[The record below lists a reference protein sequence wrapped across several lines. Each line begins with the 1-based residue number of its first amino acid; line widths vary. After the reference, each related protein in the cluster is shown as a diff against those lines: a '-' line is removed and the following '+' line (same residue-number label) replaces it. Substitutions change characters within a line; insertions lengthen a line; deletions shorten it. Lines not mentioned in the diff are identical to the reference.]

1 MNRISR
7 RPGLIAVISVALTAF
22 SFIPA
27 RGALILNPDQFVQA
41 GGIDIEVPGYSVP
54 SLAEW
59 NGDTLPDLIVGE
71 GGLGLFTG
79 KVRVYINQGSPGA
92 PEFNSFSYIQAD
104 GADLER
110 TSGG

>member
-7 RPGLIAVISVALTAF
+7 RPGLITLITIAVTVFWYL
-22 SFIPA
+22 PA
-27 RGALILNPDQFVQA
+27 RSALILDAEQFVQA
-41 GGIDIEVPGYSVP
+41 GDIDIEVPGYSVP

-71 GGLGLFTG
+71 GGLGLYAG

-92 PEFNSFSYIQAD
+92 PEFNSFSYVQAD
-104 GADLER
+104 GADLAR